1 MIDER
6 TRLASEINEL
16 TSIIAE
22 TPDRRLFMKKSLQSR
37 LKSVQERYDAL
48 LCSESASTAQP
59 SGSVADSACVTGAG
73 GEKSTL

>member
-16 TSIIAE
+16 SGIIAE
-22 TPDRRLFMKKSLQSR
+22 TPGRRLFMKKSLQSR
-37 LKSVQERYDAL
+37 LRNVQERYDAL
-48 LCSESASTAQP
+48 LCSESDSTAQP
-59 SGSVADSACVTGAG
+59 SGSVEDSAGLTGAG